1 MEHDTDAGRTGELI
15 ALGQLL
21 QACSRG
27 VYPHLAPLIARRAE
41 HLTGV
46 PSPRRSASDYCA
58 EWAGRVLGYM
68 HEDHCAVGG

>member
-1 MEHDTDAGRTGELI
+1 MTAARIRRAFAHVLDTAAGRTGELI

-27 VYPHLAPLIARRAE
+27 IHPHLAPLIARQAE

-46 PSPRRSASDYCA
+46 PVPTP
-58 EWAGRVLGYM
+58 
-68 HEDHCAVGG
+68 